1 MKDEYVLDRPEE
13 LYHVD
18 IAGQLSMKLFG
29 LYDFRILPLLT
40 RISRDK
46 PSSIVHKY
54 IFYQKAEIFR
64 KQENQIYLFG
74 RRQKAFPLRWS

>member
-1 MKDEYVLDRPEE
+1 MKDEYVLDGGRPEE

-29 LYDFRILPLLT
+29 LYDFRILPLLI
-40 RISRDK
+40 RISRDE

-54 IFYQKAEIFR
+54 IFYQKAR
-64 KQENQIYLFG
+64 DL
-74 RRQKAFPLRWS
+74 